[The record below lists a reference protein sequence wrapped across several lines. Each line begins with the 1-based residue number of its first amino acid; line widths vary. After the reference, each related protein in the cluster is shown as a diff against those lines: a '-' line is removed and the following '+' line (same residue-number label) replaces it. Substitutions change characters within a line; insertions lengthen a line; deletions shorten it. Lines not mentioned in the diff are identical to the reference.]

1 MSKEAM
7 RTEARRAIKR
17 SGQRD
22 SRELDPT
29 VRDDLEKMVPA
40 RRQAVLAERLR
51 SAQTSLERERFIE
64 AKRVARSLLK
74 EMGSVAA
81 VHEIIGLAS
90 YRLGQWKDATTAL
103 ETARTLRF
111 RVEDLPVLADCY
123 RAQRRWQEVDDIWTE
138 LKQHSPAQEVL
149 SEGRIVYA
157 GSLADRG
164 DVFGAIAVMMR
175 VSAAPRRIRE
185 HHLRQWYVL
194 ADLYDRAGNVPKA
207 RELFR
212 RVAAADP
219 NFADVSARLAQL

>member
-1 MSKEAM
+1 M
-7 RTEARRAIKR
+7 RTEARRAVKR

-22 SRELDPT
+22 SGELDPA
-29 VRDDLEKMVPA
+29 VRDDLAKAVPA
-40 RRQAVLAERLR
+40 KRQAVLAERLR
-51 SAQTSLERERFIE
+51 SAQTSLERERFAE
-64 AKRVARSLLK
+64 AKRVARTLLK

-81 VHEIIGLAS
+81 VHEVIGLAS

-175 VSAAPRRIRE
+175 ASTAPRRIKE

-194 ADLYDRAGNVPKA
+194 ADLYDRAGNVQKA
-207 RELFR
+207 REFFR

-219 NFADVSARLAQL
+219 NFADASARLAQF

>member
-1 MSKEAM
+1 M
-7 RTEARRAIKR
+7 
-17 SGQRD
+17 
-22 SRELDPT
+22 
-29 VRDDLEKMVPA
+29 
-40 RRQAVLAERLR
+40 
-51 SAQTSLERERFIE
+51 
-64 AKRVARSLLK
+64 
-74 EMGSVAA
+74 AA

-175 VSAAPRRIRE
+175 AGTAPRRIRE

-219 NFADVSARLAQL
+219 TFADVSARLAQL